1 MQTELRPVEGY
12 LENVLDF
19 LQHSDIIRSCL
30 IELNISEK
38 KTRHTTPFDSSRKGR
53 ALLQLNQL
61 QCKLRK
67 VVYLGNLLVN
77 FAAVSSITGAKNQSN
92 LEVPI

>member
-38 KTRHTTPFDSSRKGR
+38 KEGKISVKTT
-53 ALLQLNQL
+53 LQ
-61 QCKLRK
+61 
-67 VVYLGNLLVN
+67 
-77 FAAVSSITGAKNQSN
+77 
-92 LEVPI
+92 

>member
-30 IELNISEK
+30 IELNISEEK
-38 KTRHTTPFDSSRKGR
+38 KKMGHLFVIYIFIFYMS
-53 ALLQLNQL
+53 LLE
-61 QCKLRK
+61 
-67 VVYLGNLLVN
+67 
-77 FAAVSSITGAKNQSN
+77 I
-92 LEVPI
+92 

>member
-30 IELNISEK
+30 IELNISEEK
-38 KTRHTTPFDSSRKGR
+38 KLWVGGGQES
-53 ALLQLNQL
+53 
-61 QCKLRK
+61 
-67 VVYLGNLLVN
+67 
-77 FAAVSSITGAKNQSN
+77 
-92 LEVPI
+92 

>member
-19 LQHSDIIRSCL
+19 LQHHSDIIRSCL

-38 KTRHTTPFDSSRKGR
+38 MSI
-53 ALLQLNQL
+53 N
-61 QCKLRK
+61 
-67 VVYLGNLLVN
+67 NLKAS
-77 FAAVSSITGAKNQSN
+77 FKEEKKS
-92 LEVPI
+92 PI

>member
-38 KTRHTTPFDSSRKGR
+38 KKNIVWSGVNKEQKGTSQRH
-53 ALLQLNQL
+53 
-61 QCKLRK
+61 
-67 VVYLGNLLVN
+67 
-77 FAAVSSITGAKNQSN
+77 
-92 LEVPI
+92 

>member
-38 KTRHTTPFDSSRKGR
+38 NKDYIQVKKRKR
-53 ALLQLNQL
+53 KRK
-61 QCKLRK
+61 KL
-67 VVYLGNLLVN
+67 YLGHTQKEKSKARYHLKVL
-77 FAAVSSITGAKNQSN
+77 G
-92 LEVPI
+92 

>member
-19 LQHSDIIRSCL
+19 LQHHSDIIRSCL

-38 KTRHTTPFDSSRKGR
+38 KMDG
-53 ALLQLNQL
+53 
-61 QCKLRK
+61 
-67 VVYLGNLLVN
+67 V
-77 FAAVSSITGAKNQSN
+77 
-92 LEVPI
+92 

>member
-30 IELNISEK
+30 IELNISEEEK
-38 KTRHTTPFDSSRKGR
+38 NGTGGHPKGAVHVLRRSS
-53 ALLQLNQL
+53 
-61 QCKLRK
+61 
-67 VVYLGNLLVN
+67 
-77 FAAVSSITGAKNQSN
+77 
-92 LEVPI
+92 

>member
-38 KTRHTTPFDSSRKGR
+38 KMMGGR
-53 ALLQLNQL
+53 EALPL
-61 QCKLRK
+61 
-67 VVYLGNLLVN
+67 
-77 FAAVSSITGAKNQSN
+77 
-92 LEVPI
+92 

>member
-30 IELNISEK
+30 IELNISEEK
-38 KTRHTTPFDSSRKGR
+38 KSDLEKWFLAIFYFVHFPIEIPIVVNK
-53 ALLQLNQL
+53 
-61 QCKLRK
+61 KLPPWEGK
-67 VVYLGNLLVN
+67 V
-77 FAAVSSITGAKNQSN
+77 
-92 LEVPI
+92 LEQKQK

>member
-30 IELNISEK
+30 IELNMSEK
-38 KTRHTTPFDSSRKGR
+38 KNVASILQTKASYFFTFTSKKLDRDGDDLNR
-53 ALLQLNQL
+53 ASLSKIQKRYRRSLT
-61 QCKLRK
+61 
-67 VVYLGNLLVN
+67 
-77 FAAVSSITGAKNQSN
+77 I
-92 LEVPI
+92 

>member
-30 IELNISEK
+30 IELNISEEK
-38 KTRHTTPFDSSRKGR
+38 KMVREGTPKGLFTYYVGVHRPPCREGGDPPSS
-53 ALLQLNQL
+53 AM
-61 QCKLRK
+61 
-67 VVYLGNLLVN
+67 
-77 FAAVSSITGAKNQSN
+77 VSI
-92 LEVPI
+92 

>member
-30 IELNISEK
+30 IELNISEEK
-38 KTRHTTPFDSSRKGR
+38 KMPKCR
-53 ALLQLNQL
+53 
-61 QCKLRK
+61 
-67 VVYLGNLLVN
+67 
-77 FAAVSSITGAKNQSN
+77 
-92 LEVPI
+92 